1 MSPLLFVALSIVGN
15 VCGQLLLKKGMV
27 VIARAPGNSVLV
39 RMITSP
45 WVIGGMVIYG
55 SGVVFWI
62 IALSYLQLSFV
73 YPFGSLG
80 YIGIMIGSYV
90 LFKEP
95 ISRLR
100 LVGIGIIVF
109 GLLLISQS

>member
-1 MSPLLFVALSIVGN
+1 MSPFAFVALSLVGN
-15 VCGQLLLKKGMV
+15 VCGQLLLKKGMTW
-27 VIARAPGNSVLV
+27 IARTPGRSVLI

-45 WVIGGMVIYG
+45 WVIVGMLIYG
-55 SGVVFWI
+55 MGVVFWI
-62 IALSYLQLSFV
+62 YALSYLQLSYA
-73 YPFGSLG
+73 YPFGSLA

-100 LVGIGIIVF
+100 LAGIGIIIF